1 MKKTLSIILPVIA
14 MALMVSCKAKHEP
27 VPSRDWDGT
36 TYAFSSS
43 DEPQSSTFYKPYTG
57 FVGDPMPF
65 FDPVSKQFVVG
76 YLQEYRPN
84 MAGTY
89 HPIWGVRTSDV
100 CNYEAMGEMIPCG
113 GLYEQD
119 AALGTGSMIYDDAQ
133 HLYYY
138 FYTGH
143 ANEVVKGGCRE
154 AVQYATSSDM
164 KTWKKNTSFMLCGT
178 TDGYSGNDFRDPF
191 VFKYNTED
199 GGDDLYHMI
208 VTTRHE
214 ESGKH
219 VLAEYVSS
227 NLKDW
232 KHEGI
237 FMTTA
242 FDGDRSYECPNVFK
256 MGNWWY
262 LVYSEQSTWCRRVQ
276 YFKAKSLSRLRN
288 VTAGAVTWPDNHEG
302 FLDCRGF
309 YAGNTASDGTNRY
322 IWGWCPTR
330 EGNDNTQT
338 GDDKKEP
345 MWAGSLV
352 AHRLI
357 QHEDGTLTLGDV
369 PARASKYNESV
380 GVRVMRETEQG
391 WLYNR
396 LDRHNHISLT
406 VKAEQKD
413 AEFAISLCHGTEM
426 NSLKDSAAYYAI
438 EFLNDGTN
446 YHIDFAKMN
455 DPKREDKRIY
465 FIESYSMPIPDDQ
478 TYHIDLYTDNSVVV
492 VYVNDQICWTNRI
505 CGQQKN
511 CWGVEKLRGNISVSD
526 VKVTKY

>member
-1 MKKTLSIILPVIA
+1 MKKILSIILPAITMA
-14 MALMVSCKAKHEP
+14 MMVSCDKGQDP

-36 TYAFSSS
+36 TYAFQSS
-43 DEPQSSTFYKPYTG
+43 DEPQSTTFYKPYTG

-65 FDPVSKQFVVG
+65 FDPVSKQFIVG
-76 YLQEYRPN
+76 YLQEQRPN
-84 MAGTY
+84 PAGTY
-89 HPIWGVRTSDV
+89 HPIWGVRTADA
-100 CNYEAMGEMIPCG
+100 CNYEPLGEMIPCG
-113 GLYEQD
+113 GFYEQD
-119 AALGTGSMIYDDAQ
+119 AALGTGSMIYDEEQ
-133 HLYYY
+133 RLYYF

-143 ANEVVKGGCRE
+143 ANIVSKGGNRE
-154 AVQYATSSDM
+154 VVQYATSSDM
-164 KTWKKNTSFMLCGT
+164 KNWTKCTSFMLRGN
-178 TDGYSGNDFRDPF
+178 DNGYSATDFRDPF
-191 VFKYNTED
+191 VFKYNAAD

-208 VTTRHE
+208 VTTLEE

-232 KHEGI
+232 KHEGV
-237 FMTTA
+237 FMKTA
-242 FDGDRSYECPNVFK
+242 FDGDRTYECPNVFK

-262 LVYSEQSTWCRRVQ
+262 LVYSEQSTWCRKVQ
-276 YFKAKSLSRLRN
+276 YFKAKNLSRLRN

-330 EGNDNTQT
+330 EGNDNTKT

-345 MWAGSLV
+345 MWAGTLV

-357 QHEDGTLTLGDV
+357 QHEDGTLTLGAV
-369 PARASKYNESV
+369 PALESKYNQNV
-380 GVRVMRETEQG
+380 GVRVMRENEQG

-406 VKAEQKD
+406 VKAEQND
-413 AEFAISLCHGTEM
+413 AEFAISLGHGTEM
-426 NSLKDSAAYYAI
+426 YSKMDSAAYYAI

-455 DPKREDKRIY
+455 DPEREDKRIY
-465 FIESYSMPIPDDQ
+465 FIESYSMPIPSDL

-505 CGQQKN
+505 YGQQKN
-511 CWGVEKLRGNISVSD
+511 CWGVEKLNGEISVSD
-526 VKVTKY
+526 IKVTKY